1 MKSYFLKPELISHPL
16 QMLMRYKSWALD
28 ITLQSVSK
36 IPNEEL
42 VKVRPTTFKTII
54 HTLNHIYVVDEIFKA
69 HLENHKHHYASRN
82 TEDAP
87 SLESLQHLSEVT
99 NRWYIQYA
107 DQYNQDEL
115 AEIIEFEFV
124 GGGTGAMSRLEILH
138 HLVNHATYH
147 IGYVSDM
154 MYQIPAEPPATDLPV
169 FLRDIWQSDK
179 RC

>member
-1 MKSYFLKPELISHPL
+1 MINCFAKPQVISHHL

-28 ITLQSVSK
+28 ITFQSVSE

-42 VKVRPTTFKTII
+42 LKVRPTTFKTII

-69 HLENHKHHYASRN
+69 HLENRKHQYVARN

-87 SLESLQHLSEVT
+87 PLKDLIRLSETT
-99 NRWYIQYA
+99 NHWYIKYV

-115 AEIIEFEFV
+115 AEIINFEFID
-124 GGGTGAMSRLEILH
+124 GGKGSMSRLEILH
-138 HLVNHATYH
+138 HIINHTTYH

-154 MYQIPAEPPATDLPV
+154 MYQIPAEPPASDLPV
-169 FLRDIWQSDK
+169 FLRDVWRSN
-179 RC
+179 